1 MNWDGKNMAAKIDDL
16 EEGRLASASVKW
28 TTHLLSLF
36 VIAGLTAGVYA
47 TMTGHQ
53 IAYGLSREVPW
64 GILTSSFAF
73 FAITSTGLCLLGA
86 ISHAYGV
93 TPLRPLG
100 SRAVYLAIVTTVTA
114 FMLLAFSV
122 ESPLLFIYYN
132 AASPNLT
139 SNIWWLSTLYG
150 IMSGCLFLRFA
161 FLVSGSQGLA
171 LTFGIIAAVTAVG
184 ANNNLGGLFTLAS
197 DPPIWFGIQLLIL
210 FLASAVL
217 AGTATVIIFTVVA
230 YKLRQQEIVGETHKA
245 LETAATLMAL
255 MAGIVLVVT
264 IARFYSIFFSDTPD
278 PGITAA
284 RALINGPLAVNFWC
298 FEILTGL
305 IVPLVLLLL
314 TKTKSIWAMTLA
326 ACMAMVGAYVQR
338 FDLVF
343 SGQIVPK
350 FSGWNDLPQYLHY
363 FPSGAE
369 LIVVIGAFSLVG
381 FGFLL
386 GERFVGK
393 LFRLY

>member
-1 MNWDGKNMAAKIDDL
+1 MARNFDEL
-16 EEGRLASASVKW
+16 EEGRLASSSVKW
-28 TTHLLSLF
+28 LTHLLSLF
-36 VIAGLTAGVYA
+36 VIAGLTAGAYA

-53 IAYGLSREVPW
+53 VAYNISREIPW

-73 FAITSTGLCLLGA
+73 FAITSTGLCLLAA

-100 SRAVYLAIVTTVTA
+100 SRAIYLAIVTTVTA

-122 ESPLLFIYYN
+122 ESPWLLLYYN
-132 AASPNLT
+132 AASPSLT
-139 SNIWWLSTLYG
+139 SNMWWLSTLYG

-171 LTFGIIAAVTAVG
+171 LTFGIIAAVTSVG

-197 DPPIWFGIQLLIL
+197 DPPVWFGVQLLIL

-217 AGTATVIIFTVVA
+217 SGTAAIIIFTVLA
-230 YKLRQQEIVGETHKA
+230 YKLRQQSIIGETHKA
-245 LETAATLMAL
+245 LETAATLLAL
-255 MAGIVLVVT
+255 MTGIVLVVT
-264 IARFYSIFFSDTPD
+264 VARFYTMFFSDTPD
-278 PGITAA
+278 PGAA
-284 RALINGPLAVNFWC
+284 AAQALINGPLAVNFWG

-305 IVPLVLLLL
+305 LIPLALLLI

-326 ACMAMVGAYVQR
+326 SSMAMVGAFVQR
-338 FDLVF
+338 FDLVY
-343 SGQIVPK
+343 SAQIVPK
-350 FSGWNDLPQYLHY
+350 FSGWNDLPQYLAY

-369 LIVVIGAFSLVG
+369 LIVVIGAFGLVG

>member
-1 MNWDGKNMAAKIDDL
+1 
-16 EEGRLASASVKW
+16 
-28 TTHLLSLF
+28 
-36 VIAGLTAGVYA
+36 
-47 TMTGHQ
+47 
-53 IAYGLSREVPW
+53 
-64 GILTSSFAF
+64 
-73 FAITSTGLCLLGA
+73 
-86 ISHAYGV
+86 
-93 TPLRPLG
+93 
-100 SRAVYLAIVTTVTA
+100 
-114 FMLLAFSV
+114 
-122 ESPLLFIYYN
+122 
-132 AASPNLT
+132 
-139 SNIWWLSTLYG
+139 
-150 IMSGCLFLRFA
+150 
-161 FLVSGSQGLA
+161 
-171 LTFGIIAAVTAVG
+171 
-184 ANNNLGGLFTLAS
+184 
-197 DPPIWFGIQLLIL
+197 
-210 FLASAVL
+210 
-217 AGTATVIIFTVVA
+217 
-230 YKLRQQEIVGETHKA
+230 
-245 LETAATLMAL
+245 MAL

>member
-1 MNWDGKNMAAKIDDL
+1 MADRIDDL
-16 EEGRLASASVKW
+16 EEGRLASPAAKW
-28 TTHLLSLF
+28 LTHLLSLF
-36 VIAGLTAGVYA
+36 VIAGLTAGCYA

-53 IAYGLSREVPW
+53 IAYGISREVPW

-73 FAITSTGLCLLGA
+73 FAVTSTGLCLIGA

-100 SRAVYLAIVTTVTA
+100 SRAVYLAIVSTVTA

-122 ESPLLFIYYN
+122 ENPLLLIYYN

-197 DPPIWFGIQLLIL
+197 DPPIWFGVQLLVL

-217 AGTATVIIFTVVA
+217 SGTAAIIIFTVLA
-230 YKLRQQEIVGETHKA
+230 YKLRQQRIVGETHKA

-255 MAGIVLVVT
+255 MIGIVLVVT
-264 IARFYSIFFSDTPD
+264 VARFYSMFFSDSPD
-278 PGITAA
+278 PGRTAA
-284 RALINGPLAVNFWC
+284 QALINGPLAVNFWG

-305 IVPLVLLLL
+305 VVPLALLLA
-314 TKTKSIWAMTLA
+314 TKTKSIGAMTLA

-338 FDLVF
+338 FDLVY

-369 LIVVIGAFSLVG
+369 LIVVLGAFGLVG

-393 LFRLY
+393 LFSLY

>member
-1 MNWDGKNMAAKIDDL
+1 MGSRIEDL
-16 EEGRLASASVKW
+16 EEGRLASTSVKW
-28 TTHLLSLF
+28 ITHLFSLF
-36 VIAGLTAGVYA
+36 IIAGLTAGVYA
-47 TMTGHQ
+47 TMTGLQ
-53 IAYGLSREVPW
+53 VAYGTTRLVPW
-64 GILTSSFAF
+64 GILISSFAF
-73 FAITSTGLCLLGA
+73 FAITSTGLCLIAA

-100 SRAVYLAIVTTVTA
+100 SRAVYLAIVTTVAA

-122 ESPLLFIYYN
+122 ESPWRLIYYN
-132 AASPNLT
+132 AVSPNLT

-150 IMSGCLFLRFA
+150 IMAGCLFMRFA

-171 LTFGIIAAVTAVG
+171 LTFGIIAAVMAVG
-184 ANNNLGGLFTLAS
+184 ANNNLGGLFTLAA
-197 DPPIWFGIQLLIL
+197 DPPIWFGVQLLVL

-217 AGTATVIIFTVVA
+217 SGTAAVIIFTVLA
-230 YKLRQQEIVGETHKA
+230 YKLRQQNIVGEVYKA
-245 LETAATLMAL
+245 LETAATIMAL
-255 MAGIVLVVT
+255 MVGIVLVVT
-264 IARFYSIFFSDTPD
+264 IARFYTMFFSDSPD
-278 PGITAA
+278 PGIAAA
-284 RALINGPLAVNFWC
+284 RALINGPLAVNFWI

-305 IVPLVLLLL
+305 IVPLALVLV

-326 ACMAMVGAYVQR
+326 SCMALVGAYVQR
-338 FDLVF
+338 FDLVY

-350 FSGWNDLPQYLHY
+350 FFGWNELPQFLHY

-369 LIVVIGAFSLVG
+369 LLVVLGAFGLIG
-381 FGFLL
+381 FGFLM

>member
-1 MNWDGKNMAAKIDDL
+1 MGLRIDDL
-16 EEGRLASASVKW
+16 EEGRLASTSVKW
-28 TTHLLSLF
+28 ITHLFSLF
-36 VIAGLTAGVYA
+36 IIAGLTAGVYA
-47 TMTGHQ
+47 TMTGLQ
-53 IAYGLSREVPW
+53 VAYGITRLVPW

-73 FAITSTGLCLLGA
+73 FAITSTGLCLIAA

-100 SRAVYLAIVTTVTA
+100 SRAVYLAIVTTVAA

-122 ESPLLFIYYN
+122 ESPWRLIYYN
-132 AASPNLT
+132 AVSPNLT

-150 IMSGCLFLRFA
+150 IMAGCLFMRFA
-161 FLVSGSQGLA
+161 FLVSGSRGLA
-171 LTFGIIAAVTAVG
+171 MTFGIIAAVMAVG
-184 ANNNLGGLFTLAS
+184 ANNNLGGLFTLAA
-197 DPPIWFGIQLLIL
+197 DPPIWFGVQLLVL

-217 AGTATVIIFTVVA
+217 SGTAAVIIFTVLA
-230 YKLRQQEIVGETHKA
+230 YKLRQQNIIGEVHKS
-245 LETAATLMAL
+245 LETAATIMAL
-255 MAGIVLVVT
+255 MLGIVLVVT
-264 IARFYSIFFSDTPD
+264 IARFYSMFFSDTAD

-284 RALINGPLAVNFWC
+284 RALINGPLAVNFWI

-305 IVPLVLLLL
+305 IVPLALVVT

-326 ACMAMVGAYVQR
+326 SCMALVGAYVQR
-338 FDLVF
+338 FDLVY

-350 FSGWNDLPQYLHY
+350 FFGWNELPQFLHY

-369 LIVVIGAFSLVG
+369 LLVVLGAFGLIG
-381 FGFLL
+381 FGFLM
-386 GERFVGK
+386 GERFVGR

>member
-1 MNWDGKNMAAKIDDL
+1 MAINIEDF
-16 EEGRLASASVKW
+16 EEGRLASLPVKW
-28 TTHLLSLF
+28 ITHLLSLF
-36 VIAGLTAGVYA
+36 VIAGLTAGSYA
-47 TMTGHQ
+47 TMSGHQ
-53 IAYGLSREVPW
+53 IAYGISREVPW

-73 FAITSTGLCLLGA
+73 FATTSSGLCLIAA

-100 SRAVYLAIVTTVTA
+100 SRAVYLAIVSTVTA

-122 ESPLLFIYYN
+122 ENPWLLIYYN
-132 AASPNLT
+132 AVSPSLT

-184 ANNNLGGLFTLAS
+184 ANNNLGGLFTLSS
-197 DPPIWFGIQLLIL
+197 DPPIWFGVQLLVL

-217 AGTATVIIFTVVA
+217 SGTAVIIIFTVLA
-230 YKLRQQEIVGETHKA
+230 YKIRQQSIIGETLKA

-255 MAGIVLVVT
+255 MVGIVLVVT
-264 IARFYSIFFSDTPD
+264 VARFYTMFFSDTPD
-278 PGITAA
+278 PGIIAA
-284 RALINGPLAVNFWC
+284 QALINGPLAVNFWG

-305 IVPLVLLLL
+305 LLPLALLLI
-314 TKTKSIWAMTLA
+314 TKTKSVWAMTLA
-326 ACMAMVGAYVQR
+326 SCMAMVGAFVQR
-338 FDLVF
+338 FDLVY

-350 FSGWNDLPQYLHY
+350 FFGWNELPQYLHY

-369 LIVVIGAFSLVG
+369 LIVVIGAFALVG

>member
-1 MNWDGKNMAAKIDDL
+1 MAAKIDDL

-86 ISHAYGV
+86 ICHAYGV

>member
-1 MNWDGKNMAAKIDDL
+1 MANKIEDL
-16 EEGRLASASVKW
+16 EEGRLASSSVKW
-28 TTHLLSLF
+28 LTHLFSLF
-36 VIAGLTAGVYA
+36 VIAGLTAGSYA
-47 TMTGHQ
+47 TMTGQ
-53 IAYGLSREVPW
+53 QVAYGISREIPW

-73 FAITSTGLCLLGA
+73 FAITSTGLCLLAA

-122 ESPLLFIYYN
+122 ESPWLLIYYN
-132 AASPNLT
+132 AVSPSLT

-161 FLVSGSQGLA
+161 FLVSGSQGMA

-184 ANNNLGGLFTLAS
+184 ANNNLGGLFTLSS
-197 DPPIWFGIQLLIL
+197 DPPIWFGVQLLVL

-217 AGTATVIIFTVVA
+217 SGTAVIIIFTVLA
-230 YKLRQQEIVGETHKA
+230 YKLRQQNIIGETHKS

-255 MAGIVLVVT
+255 MIGIVLVVT
-264 IARFYSIFFSDTPD
+264 IARFYTMFFSDAPD
-278 PGITAA
+278 PGIIAA
-284 RALINGPLAVNFWC
+284 RALINGPLAVNFWG

-305 IVPLVLLLL
+305 LLPLALLLI
-314 TKTKSIWAMTLA
+314 TRTKSVWAMTLA
-326 ACMAMVGAYVQR
+326 SCMAMVGAFVQR
-338 FDLVF
+338 FDLVY
-343 SGQIVPK
+343 SGQIIPK
-350 FSGWNDLPQYLHY
+350 FFGWNELPQYLHY
-363 FPSGAE
+363 FPGGAE
-369 LIVVIGAFSLVG
+369 LIVVIGAFALVG
-381 FGFLL
+381 FGFLM

-393 LFRLY
+393 LFRFY

>member
-1 MNWDGKNMAAKIDDL
+1 MAGKIEDL
-16 EEGRLASASVKW
+16 EEGRLASVSAKW
-28 TTHLLSLF
+28 ITHLLSLF
-36 VIAGLTAGVYA
+36 VIAGLTAGLYA

-53 IAYGLSREVPW
+53 IAYGISREVPW
-64 GILTSSFAF
+64 GILISSFAF
-73 FAITSTGLCLLGA
+73 FAITSTGLCLIAA

-100 SRAVYLAIVTTVTA
+100 SRAVYLAIVSTMTA

-122 ESPLLFIYYN
+122 ESPWLLIYYN

-197 DPPIWFGIQLLIL
+197 DPPVWFGVQLLVL

-217 AGTATVIIFTVVA
+217 SGTAAIIIFTVLA
-230 YKLRQQEIVGETHKA
+230 YKLREQKIIGEAHKA

-255 MAGIVLVVT
+255 MIGIVLVVT
-264 IARFYSIFFSDTPD
+264 IARFYTMFFSDTPD
-278 PGITAA
+278 PGMAAA
-284 RALINGPLAVNFWC
+284 RALINGPLAVNFWG

-305 IVPLVLLLL
+305 IVPLVLLLS

-338 FDLVF
+338 FDLVY
-343 SGQIVPK
+343 SGQIIPK

-369 LIVVIGAFSLVG
+369 LIIVVGAFGLMG

-393 LFRLY
+393 LFSLY

>member
-1 MNWDGKNMAAKIDDL
+1 MTTNIEDL
-16 EEGRLASASVKW
+16 EEGRLASSFVKW
-28 TTHLLSLF
+28 TTHLLSLV
-36 VIAGLTAGVYA
+36 VIAGLTAGSYA
-47 TMTGHQ
+47 TMTGHE
-53 IAYGLSREVPW
+53 IAYGISREVPW

-73 FAITSTGLCLLGA
+73 FAITSTGLCLLAA

-122 ESPLLFIYYN
+122 ESPWMLIYFN
-132 AASPNLT
+132 AASPSLT

-171 LTFGIIAAVTAVG
+171 LSFGIIAAVTAVG

-197 DPPIWFGIQLLIL
+197 DPPIWFGIQLLVL

-217 AGTATVIIFTVVA
+217 SGTAAIIIFTVLA
-230 YKLRQQEIVGETHKA
+230 FKLRQQKIVGEPHKA

-255 MAGIVLVVT
+255 MIGIVLVVT
-264 IARFYSIFFSDTPD
+264 IARFYSIFFSATPD
-278 PGITAA
+278 PGRAA
-284 RALINGPLAVNFWC
+284 AQALINGPLAVNFWG

-305 IVPLVLLLL
+305 IMPLALLLI
-314 TKTKSIWAMTLA
+314 TKTKSVWAMTLA
-326 ACMAMVGAYVQR
+326 SCMAMVGAYVQR

-343 SGQIVPK
+343 SGQIIPK
-350 FSGWNDLPQYLHY
+350 FHGWNDLPQYLHY

-369 LIVVIGAFSLVG
+369 LIVVLGAFGLVG

-386 GERFVGK
+386 GERFVGR